1 MINLM
6 CYVPADRQPS
16 PCAVSTSGLGTR
28 YSPGQS
34 ALRPGSHPCR
44 GTDRSVNA
52 GTVTL
57 TKMTKK
63 GDGAGERVRGRG
75 AMIMKS
81 ETALYRLAD
90 VHLVHTFIYSGTGAS

>member
-1 MINLM
+1 M
-6 CYVPADRQPS
+6 CFVTADRRPS
-16 PCAVSTSGLGTR
+16 PCAISTSGSCYR
-28 YSPGQS
+28 PCQS
-34 ALRPGSHPCR
+34 SLRPGSHPCG

-63 GDGAGERVRGRG
+63 GDRAGERVRGRG
-75 AMIMKS
+75 GMIMKS

-90 VHLVHTFIYSGTGAS
+90 VHSVHTFIYSGTGAS